1 VDTHRPGEARGD
13 LPYRDRRHAGL
24 ELASRLLAYRDRH
37 DVVVLGLARGGVP
50 VAYEVAAALHAPLD
64 IFFVKKLGAPGY
76 PELAIGAV
84 ASGGIRVLNH
94 DVIRQFGLSEQD
106 IDAAIQR
113 GNGEVARREREYG
126 SGRPPPEMNSHI
138 VILVDDGLATGAT
151 MRAAV
156 DAVRTRLPARIVVA
170 VPVGAPETCREL
182 EHVAEEVVCAR
193 SPRNLSA
200 VGLWYRDFTQTGDDE
215 IRALMAAHQ
224 DGRHP
229 QR

>member
-1 VDTHRPGEARGD
+1 VETHRPGQSHGD
-13 LPYRDRRHAGL
+13 LLYRDRRHAGL
-24 ELASRLLAYRDRH
+24 ELVSKLLAYRNRN

-50 VAYEVAAALHAPLD
+50 VAYEVAAGLHAPLGV
-64 IFFVKKLGAPGY
+64 FVVKKLGAPGY

-84 ASGGIRVLNH
+84 ASGGICVLNQ
-94 DVIRQFGLSEQD
+94 DVVRQFDLTERD
-106 IDAAIQR
+106 LDAVIQR
-113 GNGEVARREREYG
+113 GNSELARRERECG
-126 SGRPPPEMNSHI
+126 SGQPPPEVTNRI

-156 DAVRTRLPARIVVA
+156 NAVRTRQPARIVVA

-182 EHVAEEVVCAR
+182 DTVAEEVVCAR

-215 IRALMAAHQ
+215 IRALLTAHQ
-224 DGRHP
+224 DVRRRPG
-229 QR
+229 